1 MSRFKKFYLGLVIVL
16 AAFWTAA
23 AGYVAVCM
31 AAYEAA
37 QPERAVER
45 AAARLRAGE
54 NLPGVDFQV
63 PVSRFEDRE
72 ECSQVFFSRLN
83 GKKLTCEQSGESYD
97 VKNPVFTV
105 SSEEGPVATVALR
118 EVSSKPLM
126 FVLSAP
132 EWEVASVTLELGAGT
147 KPLRVAV
154 PDCFT
159 VKINGIKADERE
171 LSGDPLDIPAFRYA
185 AEYVKA
191 PQLVEYVIG
200 GLYLPPELEILDNL
214 GRAVEFTVGEDNS
227 VLVDE
232 WRPSEEM
239 DGELRGYVLKNAKN
253 YSNFFSADLPG
264 SAAGTGPIEYM
275 FPEDSYYLKLAD
287 TYRLHDMWM
296 YSPHYPPRFVEER
309 VYGYTRYSG
318 DLFSCV
324 VYLDKKMTLIS
335 DGSERHD
342 IQHTRYYYVR
352 IGQSWL
358 IADMRA
364 VVDEGGGT

>member
-1 MSRFKKFYLGLVIVL
+1 MSRFKKFYLSLVIVL

-23 AGYVAVCM
+23 AGYVAACM

-45 AAARLRAGE
+45 IAGRLQAGE
-54 NLPGVDFQV
+54 GLPGVDFQV

-72 ECSQVFFSRLN
+72 ECAQVFFSRLK
-83 GKKLTCEQSGESYD
+83 GKKLACEQSGESYD

-126 FVLSAP
+126 FILSVS
-132 EWEVASVTLELGAGT
+132 EWEVVSVTLELEAGSE
-147 KPLRVAV
+147 PLRVTV

-159 VKINGIKADERE
+159 VKVNGIEADGRER
-171 LSGDPLDIPAFRYA
+171 SGEGRDIPAFRYA
-185 AEYVKA
+185 AEYVKV

-200 GLYLPPELEILDNL
+200 GLYLSPELEILDNL
-214 GRAVEFTVGEDNS
+214 GRAVEFTLGEDNA

-232 WRPSEEM
+232 WAPSEEM
-239 DGELRGYVLKNAKN
+239 EDGLRGYVLKNAEN

-264 SAAGTGPIEYM
+264 SVAGTAPIEYM
-275 FPEDSYYLKLAD
+275 FPEDSYYLGLAE
-287 TYRLHDMWM
+287 TYRRHDMWM

-318 DLFSCV
+318 DFFSCV

-364 VVDEGGGT
+364 VADEGGGW